1 MFKLPQLSISTKL
14 YGLFTAMTLIIAA
27 LAFISV
33 FNSRSFMEREREI
46 ETASIGARNVE
57 RVNSLIYAVV
67 MESRGVYMSPDV
79 ATAKRFG
86 AGLLKFTD
94 EIGTIV
100 KEWQTLVGADDREQ
114 FDAFAKRIAQFQ
126 EFRRE
131 LVRLAVEVNPAAAR
145 EYGDNDANRAVRT
158 ALNKDMEALARI
170 YAQTAARGH
179 EMIEADMYRTTILMA
194 LLGLLGLL
202 IAAFGIF
209 TIWRGVV
216 GPLSRLVGT
225 MGELAQGKV
234 DIAVPDE
241 ARADEI
247 GKMARA
253 VLVFRDAEI
262 EKRRLEA
269 VGEQQRQQSE
279 SERERNA
286 REQERIAEEQA
297 GVVRALAGGL
307 GQVASGDL
315 TVRLNEGFTESY
327 LQLRDDFNT
336 TVAQLQ
342 DTMRVISA
350 STRDVTNTATEIATS
365 TADLSQ
371 RTEEQAASLEQTSAS
386 MEEISTTV
394 KKNAE
399 NAQQANQFAIGTQD
413 VADRG
418 SAVVAQAV
426 DAMARIEESSK
437 QISDIIGVI
446 DEIARQTNLLALNA
460 AVEAARAGEAGRGF
474 AVVASEVRSL
484 AQRSSQAAK
493 DIKDLIGNSS
503 SQVQEGVDLVNRAG
517 AALAEIVASIRQVAE
532 IVSDIA
538 VASGEQ
544 STGIGQ
550 VNIALSQMD
559 EVTQQNSALVEQN
572 ASAAKALEEQSQMM
586 TESVSKFRVGNDMP
600 QPSARTSAA
609 SSRGHVSKSGQRPVA
624 RPAAAMTRGNTALA
638 ASPDQEW
645 EEF

>member
-1 MFKLPQLSISTKL
+1 MIKLPQLSIATKL
-14 YGLFTAMTLIIAA
+14 YGLFTAMTLVIAT
-27 LAFISV
+27 LAVVSV
-33 FNSRSFMEREREI
+33 FNSQSFMKLEREI
-46 ETASIGARNVE
+46 ESASVGARNVE

-67 MESRGVYMSPDV
+67 MESRGVYMSQDV

-86 AGLLKFTD
+86 AGLLKFND
-94 EIGTIV
+94 EIGAIV
-100 KEWQTLVGADDREQ
+100 KEWQKDVGADDREH

-131 LVRLAVEVNPAAAR
+131 LVRLAVEASPVAAR
-145 EYGDNDANRAVRT
+145 EWGDNDANRSVRS
-158 ALNKDMEALARI
+158 ALNKDLENLAQI
-170 YAQTAARGH
+170 YARRAARGH
-179 EMIEADMYRTTILMA
+179 AMIEADMYRTTIIMA
-194 LLGLLGLL
+194 VLGLLGLL
-202 IAAFGIF
+202 IAGFGIF

-216 GPLSRLVGT
+216 GPLGRLVGT
-225 MGELAQGKV
+225 MGQLAQGHV
-234 DIAVPDE
+234 NIEVPDE
-241 ARADEI
+241 HRADEI

-253 VLVFRDAEI
+253 VLVFRDAEV
-262 EKRRLEA
+262 EKRRLE
-269 VGEQQRQQSE
+269 GQTEEQQRQSE
-279 SERERNA
+279 GDRERNA
-286 REQERIAEEQA
+286 REQTKAAEEQA
-297 GVVRALAGGL
+297 NVVRALADGL
-307 GQVASGDL
+307 GKVASGDL
-315 TVRLNEGFTESY
+315 TARLDEGFTESY
-327 LQLRDDFNT
+327 LQLRDDFNA

-342 DTMRVISA
+342 DTMRAIA
-350 STRDVTNTATEIATS
+350 GSTRDVANTATEIATS

-386 MEEISTTV
+386 MEEISITV
-394 KKNAE
+394 RRNAE
-399 NAQQANQFAIGTQD
+399 NAQQANQYAIGTQG

-426 DAMARIEESSK
+426 GAMARIEESSK

-503 SQVQEGVDLVNRAG
+503 GQVREGVDLVNKAG
-517 AALAEIVASIRQVAE
+517 AALEEIVASIRQVVE

-538 VASGEQ
+538 TASGEQ

-572 ASAAKALEEQSQMM
+572 ASAAKSLEEQSAAMN
-586 TESVSKFRVGNDMP
+586 ESVSRFRVGADAP
-600 QPSARTSAA
+600 AQVTSR
-609 SSRGHVSKSGQRPVA
+609 SSRPARATPKQPLRA
-624 RPAAAMTRGNTALA
+624 RPAARMTRGNTALA
-638 ASPDQEW
+638 PASDQDW

>member
-1 MFKLPQLSISTKL
+1 MSKLSQLSISTKL
-14 YGLFTAMTLIIAA
+14 YGLFAAMTAIIAVLA
-27 LAFISV
+27 LVSV
-33 FNSRSFMEREREI
+33 LNNRSFMEREREI
-46 ETASIGARNVE
+46 ESAAIGARNVE

-67 MESRGVYMSPDV
+67 MESRGIYMSPNTE
-79 ATAKRFG
+79 TAKRFG
-86 AGLLKFTD
+86 TGLLKFND
-94 EIGTIV
+94 EIGAIV
-100 KEWQTLVGADDREQ
+100 KEWQGLVGSDDREQ

-131 LVRLAVEVNPAAAR
+131 LVRLGVEVSPAAGR
-145 EYGDNDANRAVRT
+145 EWGDNDANRSVRT
-158 ALNKDMEALARI
+158 ALNKDLEALARI
-170 YAQTAARGH
+170 YAQRAARGH
-179 EMIEADMYRTTILMA
+179 EMIEADMYRTTIIMA
-194 LLGLLGLL
+194 VLGLFGLM
-202 IAAFGIF
+202 IAGFGIF
-209 TIWRGVV
+209 TIARGVIR
-216 GPLSRLVGT
+216 PINRLVGT

-234 DIAVPDE
+234 DISVPDE
-241 ARADEI
+241 SRADEI

-253 VLVFRDAEI
+253 VLVFRDAEV
-262 EKRRLEA
+262 EKRRLE
-269 VGEQQRQQSE
+269 GQTEEQRRQSQL
-279 SERERNA
+279 ERERNA
-286 REQERIAEEQA
+286 QEQARIAEEQA
-297 GVVRALAGGL
+297 NVVRALAEGL
-307 GQVASGDL
+307 GKVASGDL
-315 TVRLNEGFTESY
+315 TVQLNDGFTETY
-327 LQLRDDFNT
+327 LQLRDDFNA
-336 TVAQLQ
+336 TVAQLRE
-342 DTMRVISA
+342 TMRVIAA
-350 STRDVTNTATEIATS
+350 STRDVASTAAEIATS

-386 MEEISTTV
+386 MEQISTTV
-394 KKNAE
+394 RKNAE
-399 NAQQANQFAIGTQD
+399 NAQQANQFAIETQG

-426 DAMARIEESSK
+426 GAMARIEESSN

-503 SQVQEGVDLVNRAG
+503 VQVREGVDLVNKAG
-517 AALAEIVASIRQVAE
+517 AALEEIVASIRQVAE

-538 VASGEQ
+538 TASGEQ

-572 ASAAKALEEQSQMM
+572 ASAAKSLEEQSQAMN
-586 TESVSKFRVGNDMP
+586 ESVSKFRVGNEEQPQNTARARAP
-600 QPSARTSAA
+600 QPKRT
-609 SSRGHVSKSGQRPVA
+609 A
-624 RPAAAMTRGNTALA
+624 RPSAPATRGNTALA
-638 ASPDQEW
+638 QAADQEW